1 MPLEEKLMTENEL
14 YHFGVKGMRWGH
26 RKSVHKAEKKL
37 NKLAKKSTRAK
48 NNYES
53 YENSYKLADAGAR
66 KSLSP
71 TQYGRW
77 YVSDARTQQRTRIKH
92 LKKVSEKT
100 KRKTEKY
107 MDTLSENYVVVY
119 DVTTEQYTLRS
130 K

>member
-1 MPLEEKLMTENEL
+1 MTENEL

-37 NKLAKKSTRAK
+37 NKLAKKSTKAK

-77 YVSDARTQQRTRIKH
+77 YTSDARTQQRTRIEH

-107 MDTLSENYVVVY
+107 IDTLSENYVVIY
-119 DVTTEQYTLRS
+119 DVTTEQYTLKS

>member
-1 MPLEEKLMTENEL
+1 MIENEL
-14 YHFGVKGMRWGH
+14 YHYGVKGMRWGH

-37 NKLAKKSTRAK
+37 NKLAKKSTKAK

-53 YENSYKLADAGAR
+53 YENFYKLADAVAR

-77 YVSDARTQQRTRIKH
+77 YVSDARKQQRTRIKH

-100 KRKTEKY
+100 KRKIEKY

>member
-1 MPLEEKLMTENEL
+1 MTENEL
-14 YHFGVKGMRWGH
+14 YHFGVKGMKWGH
-26 RKSVHKAEKKL
+26 RKSVYKAERKL
-37 NKLAKKSTRAK
+37 NKLSKKSTKAK

-71 TQYGRW
+71 TQYARW
-77 YVSDARTQQRTRIKH
+77 YTSDARTQQRTRIKH

-107 MDTLSENYVVVY
+107 INTLSENYVVVY
-119 DVTTEQYTLRS
+119 DVTAEQYTLRS

>member
-1 MPLEEKLMTENEL
+1 MTENEL

-37 NKLAKKSTRAK
+37 NKLAKKSTKAK

-53 YENSYKLADAGAR
+53 YENFYKLADAAAR

>member
-1 MPLEEKLMTENEL
+1 MTENEL
-14 YHFGVKGMRWGH
+14 YHYGVKGMRWGH
-26 RKSVHKAEKKL
+26 KKSVHKAEKKL

>member
-1 MPLEEKLMTENEL
+1 MTENEL

-37 NKLAKKSTRAK
+37 NKLAKKSTKAK

-77 YVSDARTQQRTRIKH
+77 YASDARTQQRTRIKH

>member
-1 MPLEEKLMTENEL
+1 MTENEL

-37 NKLAKKSTRAK
+37 NKLAKKSTKAK

>member
-1 MPLEEKLMTENEL
+1 MTENEL

-37 NKLAKKSTRAK
+37 NKLAKKSTKAK

-53 YENSYKLADAGAR
+53 YENFYKLADAVAR

>member
-1 MPLEEKLMTENEL
+1 MTENEL
-14 YHFGVKGMRWGH
+14 YHYGVKGMRWGH
-26 RKSVHKAEKKL
+26 RKSVNKAEKKL
-37 NKLAKKSTRAK
+37 NKLAKKSTKAK

-53 YENSYKLADAGAR
+53 YENFYKLADAVAR

-71 TQYGRW
+71 TQYGMW

-100 KRKTEKY
+100 KRKIEKY
-107 MDTLSENYVVVY
+107 MNTLSENYVVVY

>member
-1 MPLEEKLMTENEL
+1 MTENEL
-14 YHFGVKGMRWGH
+14 YHYGVKGMRWGH

-37 NKLAKKSTRAK
+37 NKLAKKSTKAE

-53 YENSYKLADAGAR
+53 YENFYKLADAVAR

-77 YVSDARTQQRTRIKH
+77 YVSDARTQQRTHIKH

-119 DVTTEQYTLRS
+119 DVTNEQYTLRS